1 MNKQINLTYKQVV
14 GIITSNPMT
23 AQAWIEDPL
32 FRKIHT
38 PATWVFEISDG
49 WKYFEAV
56 DPSVPLIHVHTRN
69 AEVVSVI
76 DHLGISYEIGHDES
90 WEFIEL
96 VRQAI
101 ETHDLNCHYWHG
113 RDMSET
119 LGFTITKR

>member
-1 MNKQINLTYKQVV
+1 MKKQFVLNHQQVMS
-14 GIITSNPMT
+14 IITNHVRT
-23 AQAWIEDPL
+23 AQAWLEDPY
-32 FRKIHT
+32 FRKIQTH
-38 PATWVFEISDG
+38 ADCVFEVENG
-49 WKYFEAV
+49 WLHFESV

-69 AEVVSVI
+69 AEVISVI